1 MAKITKARRKEPAA
15 GSALNAQ
22 IRAAKGKATRELR
35 RHAEANKIKLAVAD
49 KNRELFPNS

>member
-1 MAKITKARRKEPAA
+1 MAKITTARRKEPAA

-22 IRAAKGKATRELR
+22 IRAAIGKAIREVR

-49 KNRELFPNS
+49 KKSWAVPK